1 MSYQDRIDIDRL
13 YDLIYDTQSNQL
25 RVVTKEEFRR
35 IFGNLPLN
43 ENSEVDL
50 DSLFYD
56 KSEVDDKIKD
66 FCTIAD
72 VESEL
77 DDYYTK
83 SDIDSELANYTTE
96 SDVDAKLTNYYT
108 KSDADTKLTNYYTKS
123 DVDTEL
129 ANYTTESDVDAKLV
143 NYTTESDVDN
153 KLANYTTESDVDTKL
168 TNYYTKSDVD
178 TELTDYYTKS
188 DVDTELTDYY
198 TKTDVD
204 SKLSWITP
212 SDSGI
217 TQGTFIIIPDLRIA
231 CWNGYN
237 NMPVNTT
244 TSLKHLA
251 DVTTP
256 YAPLRK
262 KIQIIDDDPDVMT
275 TLILNK
281 NGTVDVRSKTAKSY
295 MPSALEWSIIW
306 KY

>member
-83 SDIDSELANYTTE
+83 SDIDS
-96 SDVDAKLTNYYT
+96 
-108 KSDADTKLTNYYTKS
+108 
-123 DVDTEL
+123 EL

-237 NMPVNTT
+237 NVPVNTT